1 MVCDMTIQ
9 RPNQTL
15 SERKDEV
22 KRAVEAI
29 SKALAS
35 GSIKAKI
42 GPQGAVAF
50 EGLTEADRKGISDAC
65 VYRQIMVRGSAL
77 AKAKI
82 SLAEHMAGRTVDKK
96 MIAQGWHYH
105 PGSGW
110 HPGHKK

>member
-1 MVCDMTIQ
+1 MVCDLTIQ

-29 SKALAS
+29 SRQLAA
-35 GSIKAKI
+35 GSIKVRV

-50 EGLTEADRKGISDAC
+50 EGLTEADRKGISDNC

-77 AKAKI
+77 AKQKI
-82 SLAEHMAGRTVDKK
+82 SVAEALAGRTVDKK
-96 MIAQGWHYH
+96 MIAQGWHRH
-105 PGSGW
+105 GDVW
-110 HPGHKK
+110 HPGHKKK